1 MVALSKAELSIGNSP
16 EISENK
22 SFQKVKTILDHI
34 WTDELK
40 LKDHLIYQSPELER
54 FPCTFTGL
62 KDLPSL
68 FPVTGN
74 PPDITFEWQSADN
87 QFILT

>member
-1 MVALSKAELSIGNSP
+1 MTAVSKGELSIGNSP

-22 SFQKVKTILDHI
+22 SCQKVKTILDHI

-40 LKDHLIYQSPELER
+40 LKDYLTYESPELES
-54 FPCTFTGL
+54 FPCTFRGL

-68 FPVTGN
+68 FPGTAN
-74 PPDITFEWQSADN
+74 PPDITFE
-87 QFILT
+87 